1 MEDTSH
7 NADAARTPG
16 AKSAY
21 HHGDL
26 QNALIDAAIGLA
38 RGGGPDAVVLRAAA
52 RAVGVSP
59 TAAYRHFAGQSDLL
73 TAVKAR
79 GQRELAD
86 RMAGAAGP
94 RDAPEGGDG
103 PGGGAGPDGGHR
115 PDGAAVE
122 RRMLAMGRGYITFAL
137 QEPGLFRTA
146 FCDTPEFAVARNALG
161 VPQPTPQNVE
171 FRSFQL
177 LIDVLDDLVA
187 SGRMP
192 SRRRPGAEFTAWSL
206 VHGLATLMLDEA
218 ALARLDAD
226 QREAAIDRAMRTLVD
241 GFTAP

>member
-1 MEDTSH
+1 MEDTSQ
-7 NADAARTPG
+7 NADATRSPG
-16 AKSAY
+16 GKSAY

-38 RGGGPDAVVLRAAA
+38 RSGGPDAIVLRAAA

-86 RMAGAAGP
+86 RMAGAASAAGA
-94 RDAPEGGDG
+94 RDAPD
-103 PGGGAGPDGGHR
+103 GAGA

-122 RRMLAMGRGYITFAL
+122 RRILAMGRGYIAFAL
-137 QEPGLFRTA
+137 EEPGLFRTA
-146 FCDTPEFAVARNALG
+146 FCDTPEFTVDRNALG
-161 VPQPTPQNVE
+161 VPRPTSQNPE

-177 LIDVLDDLVA
+177 LIDVLDDLVS

-192 SRRRPGAEFTAWSL
+192 PERRPGAEFTAWAL

-218 ALARLDAD
+218 ALAGLDTE
-226 QREAAIDRAMRTLVD
+226 QREAAIERALHTLVD